1 MKKSYKNIVINNIGY
16 VTIKNSKYVKINCV
30 NPLYLIINKV
40 KGYFEKII
48 NNKYLTLVST
58 NESKKNNK
66 KSKELRSKTRGLISL
81 ITKDSD
87 DYDQRYM
94 KIEFD
99 LNDQLPLNKTIE
111 IPIMVI
117 IVRAAS

>member
-1 MKKSYKNIVINNIGY
+1 MKKSCKNIVINNIGY
-16 VTIKNSKYVKINCV
+16 VTIKNSKYVKINSV

-66 KSKELRSKTRGLISL
+66 KI
-81 ITKDSD
+81 
-87 DYDQRYM
+87 
-94 KIEFD
+94 
-99 LNDQLPLNKTIE
+99 
-111 IPIMVI
+111 
-117 IVRAAS
+117 

>member
-16 VTIKNSKYVKINCV
+16 VTIKNSKYVKINSV

-99 LNDQLPLNKTIE
+99 LNDELPLNKTIE

>member
-1 MKKSYKNIVINNIGY
+1 MKKSQKNIVINNIGY
-16 VTIKNSKYVKINCV
+16 VTIKNSKFVKINSV

-66 KSKELRSKTRGLISL
+66 KI
-81 ITKDSD
+81 
-87 DYDQRYM
+87 
-94 KIEFD
+94 
-99 LNDQLPLNKTIE
+99 
-111 IPIMVI
+111 
-117 IVRAAS
+117 

>member
-1 MKKSYKNIVINNIGY
+1 MKKSYKNIVINNIGC
-16 VTIKNSKYVKINCV
+16 VTIKNSKYVKINSV

-66 KSKELRSKTRGLISL
+66 KI
-81 ITKDSD
+81 
-87 DYDQRYM
+87 
-94 KIEFD
+94 
-99 LNDQLPLNKTIE
+99 
-111 IPIMVI
+111 
-117 IVRAAS
+117 

>member
-16 VTIKNSKYVKINCV
+16 MTIKNSKYVKINSA

-66 KSKELRSKTRGLISL
+66 KSKELRSKIRGLISL

>member
-16 VTIKNSKYVKINCV
+16 VTIKNSKYVKINSV

-66 KSKELRSKTRGLISL
+66 KSKELRSKIRGLISL

-99 LNDQLPLNKTIE
+99 LNDELPLNKTIE